1 MKGSSLT
8 KWLQIIYLS
17 LDLPHLSFGVLV
29 IYLPP
34 IVRGAGE
41 MGDSA
46 SATQITSDQSLDD
59 QRVRFGVFEVDFHA
73 GELRKSGLK
82 IKLHAQPLAVLKFLL
97 KRPGEVITREELQ
110 QNLWGDN
117 TFVDFDHGLNK
128 TINKLR
134 EALSDNAGTPRF
146 IETLP
151 RRGYRFIAPVTLPTP
166 APEMVPPTMRN
177 SKVYFS
183 VGAAGVLVVLFAF
196 GIYWFGFRNRGTQLP
211 PSGKAMLAVLPFENM
226 SGDSNEDYFA
236 DGLTEEMIAQL
247 GQLQPTNLG
256 VIARTSAMRYKH
268 TKESVSQ
275 IGHELGVN
283 YLLEGSVRLA
293 GERVRIT
300 AQLIQAKD
308 QTHLWAES
316 YETPLTDILKVQR
329 EIAERITHSLRLEL
343 LPSQK
348 KVVTDAHF
356 DPEAYRKYLLGL
368 NESRKGTREGFERAV
383 QDFQDAIAIDPQN
396 ARPYAAL
403 AEAYSAAVPYYMAP
417 REAREPIRQAIH
429 KALELDPNFASAHA
443 TMGDV
448 ALLFD
453 WDWAVAKAE
462 YDRALEI
469 NPNLPEAHLA
479 YEIYLATLGRHDEA
493 IAHARQAYLSD
504 PLAVETRTWTL
515 WVNYFSG
522 HLQETVDEAKRT
534 LELEPQAALPYALL
548 ALASADLGQKDEAVR
563 AAQNALRLGGDS
575 GSVMVTAASA
585 LVRAGEAVRGRQALN
600 QALAIERKR
609 YVCNF
614 LIAGVYIGLREN
626 EHAYESLEKAFRQR
640 ST

>member
-1 MKGSSLT
+1 
-8 KWLQIIYLS
+8 
-17 LDLPHLSFGVLV
+17 
-29 IYLPP
+29 
-34 IVRGAGE
+34 
-41 MGDSA
+41 MGNFA
-46 SATQITSDQSLDD
+46 PVTQTTSDQSLNN
-59 QRVRFGVFEVDFHA
+59 QRVRFGVFEADFHA

-82 IKLHAQPLAVLKFLL
+82 IKLHAQPLAVLRVLL
-97 KRPGEVITREELQ
+97 ERPGEVVTREELQ
-110 QNLWGDN
+110 QKLWGNN

-134 EALSDNAGTPRF
+134 DALSDNADAPRY

-151 RRGYRFIAPVTLPTP
+151 RRGYRFIAPVTTPTP
-166 APEMVPPTMRN
+166 AAEPSPSPEPEPKSHFVRW
-177 SKVYFS
+177 
-183 VGAAGVLVVLFAF
+183 AALAVAGLLVL
-196 GIYWFGFRNRGTQLP
+196 GIYWFGFRSRVQHAAAVPT
-211 PSGKAMLAVLPFENM
+211 KAMLAVLPFENL
-226 SGDSNEDYFA
+226 SGNDSEDYFA

-268 TKESVSQ
+268 TKESITQ

-293 GERVRIT
+293 GQRVRIT
-300 AQLIQAKD
+300 AQLIQAGD

-329 EIAERITHSLRLEL
+329 EIAERITRSLRLEL
-343 LPSQK
+343 LPTQK
-348 KVVTDAHF
+348 NIASKAHF

-368 NESRKGTREGFERAV
+368 NESRKGTREGFEKAV
-383 QDFQDAIAIDPQN
+383 QYFRDAIAIDPQN

-403 AEAYSAAVPYYMAP
+403 AETYSSAVPYYMAP
-417 REAREPIRQAIH
+417 QDARELIRQTIQ
-429 KALELDPNFASAHA
+429 KALELDPNCAGAHA

-453 WDWAVAKAE
+453 WDWPAAKAE
-462 YDRALEI
+462 YDRALEL
-469 NPNLPEAHLA
+469 NPNLPEAHLG

-493 IAHARQAYLSD
+493 IAHARQAFLTD

-534 LELEPQAALPYALL
+534 LEIEPQAALPYALL
-548 ALASADLGQKDEAVR
+548 AVASADLGRKDEAVQ

-575 GSVMVTAASA
+575 GSVIATAASA
-585 LVRAGEAVRGRQALN
+585 FARAGEKVRARQALN
-600 QALAIERKR
+600 QALELEKTR

-614 LIAGVYIGLREN
+614 LIAGVYEGLGETD
-626 EHAYESLEKAFRQR
+626 HAYDALEKAFRQR

>member
-1 MKGSSLT
+1 
-8 KWLQIIYLS
+8 
-17 LDLPHLSFGVLV
+17 V

-34 IVRGAGE
+34 ISPVGPGE
-41 MGDSA
+41 MGNSA
-46 SATQITSDQSLDD
+46 PVTQIPSDQSLSD
-59 QRVRFGVFEVDFHA
+59 QRVRFGVFEADFRS
-73 GELRKSGLK
+73 GELRKSGVK
-82 IKLHAQPLAVLKFLL
+82 VKLHAQPLAVLKILL
-97 KRPGEVITREELQ
+97 ERAGEIVTREELQ
-110 QNLWGDN
+110 QKLWGNN
-117 TFVDFDHGLNK
+117 TFVDFEHGLNK

-134 EALSDNAGTPRF
+134 DALSDKADTPRY

-151 RRGYRFIAPVTLPTP
+151 RRGYRFIAPVTTPTP
-166 APEMVPPTMRN
+166 EAEPSPGREPKWKSHLVRW
-177 SKVYFS
+177 
-183 VGAAGVLVVLFAF
+183 AGLAVVVLLAS
-196 GIYWFGFRNRGTQLP
+196 GIYWFGFRNRAQRAAAVPT
-211 PSGKAMLAVLPFENM
+211 KAMLAVLPFENL
-226 SGDSNEDYFA
+226 SGDGSEDYFA

-268 TKESVSQ
+268 TKESIAQ

-283 YLLEGSVRLA
+283 YLLEGSVRLV
-293 GERVRIT
+293 GQRVRIT
-300 AQLIQAKD
+300 AQLIQAGD

-329 EIAERITHSLRLEL
+329 EIAERITGSLRLEL
-343 LPSQK
+343 LPTQK
-348 KVVTDAHF
+348 NVVTTAHF

-368 NESRKGTREGFERAV
+368 NEARKGTREGFEKAL
-383 QDFQDAIAIDPQN
+383 QDFQGAIAIDPQN

-403 AEAYSAAVPYYMAP
+403 AETYSGAVPYYMAP
-417 REAREPIRQAIH
+417 QDAREPIRQAIQ
-429 KALELDPNFASAHA
+429 KALELDPNSASAHA

-453 WDWAVAKAE
+453 WNWPNAKAE
-462 YDRALEI
+462 YDRALEL
-469 NPNLPEAHLA
+469 NPNLPDAHLA

-493 IAHARQAYLSD
+493 IAHARQAFLTD

-534 LELEPQAALPYALL
+534 LEIEPQAALPYALL
-548 ALASADLGQKDEAVR
+548 AVASADLGRKDEAVQ

-575 GSVMVTAASA
+575 GSVIATAASA
-585 LVRAGEAVRGRQALN
+585 LARAGEKARARQALN
-600 QALAIERKR
+600 QALELEKTR

-614 LIAGVYIGLREN
+614 LIAGVYAGLGETD
-626 EHAYESLEKAFRQR
+626 HAYDSLEKAFRQR

>member
-1 MKGSSLT
+1 
-8 KWLQIIYLS
+8 
-17 LDLPHLSFGVLV
+17 
-29 IYLPP
+29 
-34 IVRGAGE
+34 
-41 MGDSA
+41 MGNSA
-46 SATQITSDQSLDD
+46 PVTQIPSDQSLSD
-59 QRVRFGVFEVDFHA
+59 QRVRFGVFEADFRS
-73 GELRKSGLK
+73 GELRKSGVK
-82 IKLHAQPLAVLKFLL
+82 VKLHAQPLAVLKILL
-97 KRPGEVITREELQ
+97 ERAGEIVTREELQ
-110 QNLWGDN
+110 QKLWGNN
-117 TFVDFDHGLNK
+117 TFVDFEHGLNK

-134 EALSDNAGTPRF
+134 DALSDKADTPRY

-151 RRGYRFIAPVTLPTP
+151 RRGYRFIAPVTTPTP
-166 APEMVPPTMRN
+166 EAEPSPGREPKWKSHLVRW
-177 SKVYFS
+177 
-183 VGAAGVLVVLFAF
+183 AGLAVVVLLAS
-196 GIYWFGFRNRGTQLP
+196 GIYWFGFRNRAQRAAAVPT
-211 PSGKAMLAVLPFENM
+211 KAMLAVLPFENL
-226 SGDSNEDYFA
+226 SGDGSEDYFA

-268 TKESVSQ
+268 TKESIAQ

-283 YLLEGSVRLA
+283 YLLEGSVRLV
-293 GERVRIT
+293 GQRVRIT
-300 AQLIQAKD
+300 AQLIQAGD

-329 EIAERITHSLRLEL
+329 EIAERITGSLRLEL
-343 LPSQK
+343 LPTQK
-348 KVVTDAHF
+348 NVVTTAHF

-368 NESRKGTREGFERAV
+368 NEARKGTREGFEKAL
-383 QDFQDAIAIDPQN
+383 QDFQGAIAIDPQN

-403 AEAYSAAVPYYMAP
+403 AETYSGAVPYYMAP
-417 REAREPIRQAIH
+417 QDAREPIRQAIQ
-429 KALELDPNFASAHA
+429 KALELDPNSASAHA

-453 WDWAVAKAE
+453 WNWPNAKAE
-462 YDRALEI
+462 YDRALEL
-469 NPNLPEAHLA
+469 NPNLPDAHLA

-493 IAHARQAYLSD
+493 IAHARQAFLTD

-534 LELEPQAALPYALL
+534 LEIEPQAALPYALL
-548 ALASADLGQKDEAVR
+548 AVASADLGRKDEAVQ

-575 GSVMVTAASA
+575 GSVIATAASA
-585 LVRAGEAVRGRQALN
+585 LARAGEKARARQALN
-600 QALAIERKR
+600 QALELEKTR

-614 LIAGVYIGLREN
+614 LIAGVYAGLGETD
-626 EHAYESLEKAFRQR
+626 HAYDSLEKAFRQR

>member
-1 MKGSSLT
+1 
-8 KWLQIIYLS
+8 
-17 LDLPHLSFGVLV
+17 
-29 IYLPP
+29 
-34 IVRGAGE
+34 
-41 MGDSA
+41 MGNSA
-46 SATQITSDQSLDD
+46 PVTQIPSDQSLSD
-59 QRVRFGVFEVDFHA
+59 QRVRFGVFEADFRS
-73 GELRKSGLK
+73 GELRKSGVK
-82 IKLHAQPLAVLKFLL
+82 VKLHAQPLAVLKILL
-97 KRPGEVITREELQ
+97 ERAGEIVTREELQ
-110 QNLWGDN
+110 QKLWGNN
-117 TFVDFDHGLNK
+117 TFVYFEHGLNK

-134 EALSDNAGTPRF
+134 DALSDKADTPRY

-151 RRGYRFIAPVTLPTP
+151 RRGYRFIAPVTTPTP
-166 APEMVPPTMRN
+166 EAEPSPGREPKWKSHLVRW
-177 SKVYFS
+177 
-183 VGAAGVLVVLFAF
+183 AGLAVVVLLAS
-196 GIYWFGFRNRGTQLP
+196 GIYWFGFRNRAQRAAAVPT
-211 PSGKAMLAVLPFENM
+211 KAMLAVLPFENL
-226 SGDSNEDYFA
+226 SGDGSEDYFA

-268 TKESVSQ
+268 TKESIAQ

-283 YLLEGSVRLA
+283 YLLEGSVRLV
-293 GERVRIT
+293 GQRVRIT
-300 AQLIQAKD
+300 AQLIQAGD

-329 EIAERITHSLRLEL
+329 EIAERITGSLRLEL
-343 LPSQK
+343 LPTQK
-348 KVVTDAHF
+348 NVVTTAHF

-368 NESRKGTREGFERAV
+368 NEARKGTREGFEKAL
-383 QDFQDAIAIDPQN
+383 QDFQGAIAIDPQN

-403 AEAYSAAVPYYMAP
+403 AETYSGAVPYYMAP
-417 REAREPIRQAIH
+417 QDAREPIRQAIQ
-429 KALELDPNFASAHA
+429 KALELDPNSASAHA

-453 WDWAVAKAE
+453 WNWPNAKAE
-462 YDRALEI
+462 YDRALEL
-469 NPNLPEAHLA
+469 NPNLPDAHLA

-493 IAHARQAYLSD
+493 IAHARQAFLTD

-534 LELEPQAALPYALL
+534 LEIEPQAALPYALL
-548 ALASADLGQKDEAVR
+548 AVASADLGRKDEAVQ

-575 GSVMVTAASA
+575 GSVIATAASA
-585 LVRAGEAVRGRQALN
+585 LARAGEKARARQALN
-600 QALAIERKR
+600 QALELEKTR

-614 LIAGVYIGLREN
+614 LIAGVYAGLGETD
-626 EHAYESLEKAFRQR
+626 HAYDSLEKAFRQR

>member
-1 MKGSSLT
+1 
-8 KWLQIIYLS
+8 
-17 LDLPHLSFGVLV
+17 
-29 IYLPP
+29 
-34 IVRGAGE
+34 

-46 SATQITSDQSLDD
+46 PVTQITSDQSLSD
-59 QRVRFGVFEVDFHA
+59 QRVRFGVFEADFRA
-73 GELRKSGLK
+73 GELRKSGVK
-82 IKLHAQPLAVLKFLL
+82 IKLHAQPLAVLKILL
-97 KRPGEVITREELQ
+97 ERAGDVVTREELQ
-110 QNLWGDN
+110 QKLWGSN

-134 EALSDNAGTPRF
+134 DALSDNADTPRY

-151 RRGYRFIAPVTLPTP
+151 RRGYRFIAPVTLPAPAPLLIPPPPQKSGSRLTIWAAGAAVVLLAFAAYWFGWRNRATHAP
-166 APEMVPPTMRN
+166 APE
-177 SKVYFS
+177 
-183 VGAAGVLVVLFAF
+183 
-196 GIYWFGFRNRGTQLP
+196 
-211 PSGKAMLAVLPFENM
+211 KAMLAVLPFENL
-226 SGDSNEDYFA
+226 SGDDGEDYFA

-247 GQLQPTNLG
+247 GQLQPTHLG

-268 TKESVSQ
+268 TKESITQ

-293 GERVRIT
+293 GQRVRIT
-300 AQLIQAKD
+300 AQLIQAGD

-316 YETPLTDILKVQR
+316 YEKPLTDILKVQR
-329 EIAERITHSLRLEL
+329 EIAERITGSLRLEL

-348 KVVTDAHF
+348 NVASEAHF

-368 NESRKGTREGFERAV
+368 NESRKGTREGFEKGVR
-383 QDFQDAIAIDPQN
+383 DFQDAIAIDPQN

-403 AEAYSAAVPYYMAP
+403 AEAYSGAVPYYMAP
-417 REAREPIRQAIH
+417 QDAREPIRQAIR
-429 KALELDPNFASAHA
+429 KALELDPNSANAHA

-453 WDWAVAKAE
+453 WDWPAAKVE
-462 YDRALEI
+462 YDRALEL

-493 IAHARQAYLSD
+493 TAHARQAYLSD

-534 LELEPQAALPYALL
+534 LEIEPQAALPYALL
-548 ALASADLGQKDEAVR
+548 AVASADLGHKEEAAQ

-575 GSVMVTAASA
+575 GSVIVTAASA
-585 LVRAGEAVRGRQALN
+585 LARAGEKDRSRQALN
-600 QALAIERKR
+600 QALAMEKNR

-614 LIAGVYIGLREN
+614 LIAGAYLDLGEN
-626 EHAYESLEKAFRQR
+626 DHAYDAMEKAFRQR

>member
-1 MKGSSLT
+1 
-8 KWLQIIYLS
+8 
-17 LDLPHLSFGVLV
+17 
-29 IYLPP
+29 
-34 IVRGAGE
+34 
-41 MGDSA
+41 MGNSA
-46 SATQITSDQSLDD
+46 PVTQIPSDQFLSD
-59 QRVRFGVFEVDFHA
+59 QRVRFGVFEADFRS
-73 GELRKSGLK
+73 GELRKSGVK
-82 IKLHAQPLAVLKFLL
+82 VKLHAQPLAVLKILL
-97 KRPGEVITREELQ
+97 ERAGEIVTREEIQ
-110 QNLWGDN
+110 QKLWGNN
-117 TFVDFDHGLNK
+117 TFVDFEHGLNK

-134 EALSDNAGTPRF
+134 DALSDNADTPRY

-151 RRGYRFIAPVTLPTP
+151 RRGYRFIAPVTIPTRAAENLESEP
-166 APEMVPPTMRN
+166 K
-177 SKVYFS
+177 SKSQFVRW
-183 VGAAGVLVVLFAF
+183 AAVAFALLLAG
-196 GIYWFGFRNRGTQLP
+196 GIYWFGSRNRAQHAAAVPT
-211 PSGKAMLAVLPFENM
+211 KAMLAVLPFENL
-226 SGDSNEDYFA
+226 SSDDSEDYFA

-268 TKESVSQ
+268 TKESIAQ

-293 GERVRIT
+293 GQRVRIT
-300 AQLIQAKD
+300 AQLIQAGD

-329 EIAERITHSLRLEL
+329 EIAERITESLRLEL
-343 LPSQK
+343 LPAQK
-348 KVVTDAHF
+348 QRVTEAHF

-368 NESRKGTREGFERAV
+368 NESRKGTLDGFIKAV
-383 QDFQDAIAIDPQN
+383 QDFKDAIAIDPQD

-403 AEAYSAAVPYYMAP
+403 AEAYSDAVPYYMAP
-417 REAREPIRQAIH
+417 QDAREPIRQAIQ
-429 KALELDPNFASAHA
+429 KALDLDPNSASAHS

-453 WDWAVAKAE
+453 WDWPAAKAQ
-462 YDRALEI
+462 YDRALEL
-469 NPNLPEAHLA
+469 NPNLAEAHLG

-493 IAHARQAYLSD
+493 IAHARQAFLTD

-534 LELEPQAALPYALL
+534 LEIEPQAALPYALL
-548 ALASADLGQKDEAVR
+548 AVASADLGRKDEAVQ

-575 GSVMVTAASA
+575 GSVIATAASA
-585 LVRAGEAVRGRQALN
+585 FARAGEKARARQALN
-600 QALAIERKR
+600 QALELEKTR

-614 LIAGVYIGLREN
+614 LIADAYLGLGEN
-626 EHAYESLEKAFRQR
+626 DHAYESLEKAFRQR

>member
-1 MKGSSLT
+1 MGNFA
-8 KWLQIIYLS
+8 II
-17 LDLPHLSFGVLV
+17 
-29 IYLPP
+29 
-34 IVRGAGE
+34 RQ
-41 MGDSA
+41 
-46 SATQITSDQSLDD
+46 TTSDQSLSH
-59 QRVRFGVFEVDFHA
+59 QRVRFGVFEADFHA
-73 GELRKSGLK
+73 GELRKGGLK
-82 IKLHAQPLAVLKFLL
+82 IKLHAQPLAVLRVLL
-97 KRPGEVITREELQ
+97 ERSGEVVTREELQ
-110 QNLWGDN
+110 QKLWGNN

-134 EALSDNAGTPRF
+134 DALSDNADTPRY

-151 RRGYRFIAPVTLPTP
+151 RRGYRFIAPVTVPTP
-166 APEMVPPTMRN
+166 TPELVPATERK
-177 SKVYFS
+177 SKSHFVLW
-183 VGAAGVLVVLFAF
+183 AAVAVAGLLAF
-196 GIYWFGFRNRGTQLP
+196 GICWFGFRSRAQHAAAVP
-211 PSGKAMLAVLPFENM
+211 AKAMLAVLPFENL
-226 SGDSNEDYFA
+226 SADDSEDYFA

-247 GQLQPTNLG
+247 GQLQPANLG
-256 VIARTSAMRYKH
+256 VIARTSAMHYKH
-268 TKESVSQ
+268 TKESVAQ

-293 GERVRIT
+293 GQRVRIT
-300 AQLIQAKD
+300 AQLIQSGD

-329 EIAERITHSLRLEL
+329 EIAERITGSLRLEL
-343 LPSQK
+343 LPTQK
-348 KVVTDAHF
+348 NIAAATHF

-368 NESRKGTREGFERAV
+368 NESRKGTLEGFEKSV
-383 QDFQDAIAIDPQN
+383 QYFQDAIAIDPQN

-417 REAREPIRQAIH
+417 QDAREPIRQAIQ
-429 KALELDPNFASAHA
+429 KALALDPNSAIAHA

-453 WDWAVAKAE
+453 WNWPAAKAE
-462 YDRALEI
+462 YDRALEL
-469 NPNLPEAHLA
+469 NPNLPDAHLA

-493 IAHARQAYLSD
+493 IAHARQAFLTD

-534 LELEPQAALPYALL
+534 LEIEPQAALPYALL
-548 ALASADLGQKDEAVR
+548 AVASADLGRKEEAIR

-575 GSVMVTAASA
+575 GSVIATAASA
-585 LVRAGEAVRGRQALN
+585 LARAGEKARARQALH
-600 QALAIERKR
+600 QALELEKRR

-614 LIAGVYIGLREN
+614 LIAGVYLGLE
-626 EHAYESLEKAFRQR
+626 ETDHAYEALEKAFRQR